1 MPGEMVAAS
10 SLPSA
15 EAPQLSVLMP
25 AYGEAENL
33 RLLLPKIQQVLSE
46 LGLTAEICVVDATP
60 SVDDTQQ
67 VCQEAQVT
75 YLPRQGGNRYGDAVR
90 TGFKHAA
97 GEYVITMDSD
107 GSHNPEFIK
116 ELWSQHANAD
126 VVIASRYAPGGTT
139 DNPWALVAM
148 SRVLNVTFKLFVGMP
163 VYDISNSFRLYR
175 GKLVR
180 NLQLNYNNFDILEET
195 LVRLIWDN
203 PAGPANIIEMPF
215 HFEQRK
221 HGKPKRKL
229 VVFALQFFVALFKLQ
244 KIRFQ
249 SLGKGQ

>member
-1 MPGEMVAAS
+1 VPIETIPTS
-10 SLPSA
+10 STLA
-15 EAPQLSVLMP
+15 GNRPQVTVLMP

-33 RLLLPKIQQVLSE
+33 SLLLPKIQQVLGE
-46 LGLTAEICVVDATP
+46 LGLSAEICVVDATP

-90 TGFKHAA
+90 TGFKYAA

-116 ELWSQHANAD
+116 QLWSQHANAD
-126 VVIASRYAPGGTT
+126 VVIASRYVPGGRT

-175 GKLVR
+175 GELVR
-180 NLQLNYNNFDILEET
+180 DLQLNYNNFDILEEI

-203 PAGPANIIEMPF
+203 PASPANIIELPF

-229 VVFALQFFVALFKLQ
+229 AVFALQFFMALFKLQ

-249 SLGKGQ
+249 SLGKDQ